1 MNVLFA
7 VWAMYAVYECMA
19 STSLNDFFLNSK
31 SFVFTIDFY
40 DVYSIVDGA
49 KNLFV
54 MGITCVAA
62 LCRLRAVGSY
72 ARTVHNIAIVRQ
84 VMELR
89 EKATA
94 HQNKH
99 YFAAVPGPRRAH
111 HPRRLHRRSHRPTCP
126 PQIRILVNALLLCC
140 LCFFLRM
147 VMIALKLVALS
158 NDGDDDPDH
167 RYVGYLQVSP
177 YPQRTQNQTEFNRT
191 EHRNRY
197 HLPNRA
203 ALRRMLDDYVGFY
216 TENRPTHRLP
226 QGVHEARK
234 VSPWLWLFE
243 QRR

>member
-89 EKATA
+89 ETPQPTKT
-94 HQNKH
+94 NTTSPPS
-99 YFAAVPGPRRAH
+99 PGPTVPTIPAVYTADLTAPLAH
-111 HPRRLHRRSHRPTCP
+111 LRS
-126 PQIRILVNALLLCC
+126 
-140 LCFFLRM
+140 
-147 VMIALKLVALS
+147 
-158 NDGDDDPDH
+158 
-167 RYVGYLQVSP
+167 VS
-177 YPQRTQNQTEFNRT
+177 
-191 EHRNRY
+191 
-197 HLPNRA
+197 L
-203 ALRRMLDDYVGFY
+203 
-216 TENRPTHRLP
+216 
-226 QGVHEARK
+226 
-234 VSPWLWLFE
+234 
-243 QRR
+243 